1 MYVNRKIPTAHRRI
15 GPRAPHFDF
24 DLTSPVQMIH
34 VYSRETSFSYIN
46 FSLLFYFIFLSF
58 FSDNFAVLI
67 VAVVSDRA
75 EGEEGVAEG
84 DVPPLVDTFQAV
96 TDDDVS
102 LPPAQGAFETV
113 MEDVSLVEEP
123 SCSAES
129 LTVQPPPASGSK
141 NSSNGAKHPLKR
153 LWKKATT
160 KSSPAVAVDPA
171 SALSSPQPSD
181 AEPSEQ
187 PTRFTSPQLLMSQ
200 QREDEMQLTLAE
212 ETDE

>member
-1 MYVNRKIPTAHRRI
+1 LR
-15 GPRAPHFDF
+15 F
-24 DLTSPVQMIH
+24 
-34 VYSRETSFSYIN
+34 
-46 FSLLFYFIFLSF
+46 LF
-58 FSDNFAVLI
+58 

-75 EGEEGVAEG
+75 EEEEEIGVAKG

-96 TDDDVS
+96 SDDDVS
-102 LPPAQGAFETV
+102 LPPAAEGAFETV
-113 MEDVSLVEEP
+113 MEDVSLVDE
-123 SCSAES
+123 SCEKGAES
-129 LTVQPPPASGSK
+129 VQSLTSTASGTTTSTKK

-181 AEPSEQ
+181 AELSEQ
-187 PTRFTSPQLLMSQ
+187 PTRFTSPPQLLMSQ

>member
-1 MYVNRKIPTAHRRI
+1 VK
-15 GPRAPHFDF
+15 
-24 DLTSPVQMIH
+24 LV
-34 VYSRETSFSYIN
+34 FSSIN
-46 FSLLFYFIFLSF
+46 FFYFFIF

-75 EGEEGVAEG
+75 EGKEGVAEG

-102 LPPAQGAFETV
+102 LPPAEGAFETV

-129 LTVQPPPASGSK
+129 LTVQPPPPASGSK
-141 NSSNGAKHPLKR
+141 NSFNGAKHPLKR

-181 AEPSEQ
+181 AELSEQ
-187 PTRFTSPQLLMSQ
+187 PTRFTSPPQLLMSQ